1 MWCLICPSCFDCGN
15 HLLRIC
21 WLFLSNGIWTWMI
34 SNPHAIFSNVKHL
47 LSRPTCMESVW
58 AIWLDLTKR
67 SLGSCSVGGFA
78 RRSTWSSGLSP
89 LIELASFVFLACVL
103 LMKAIGNFNN
113 SKVSSKRLRVDY
125 SIVLK
130 AIPDWNY
137 WNSNLFCCNKISR
150 GFGAGMVREMFRWI
164 WSLRSSFSQRS
175 DEIRVFLV
183 VYVFICVLYIS
194 KMDHS
199 SLLLKKEQLNFPRL
213 SFKWNIRTCSQ

>member
-1 MWCLICPSCFDCGN
+1 MVKRFEPLDRTRFIC
-15 HLLRIC
+15 
-21 WLFLSNGIWTWMI
+21 
-34 SNPHAIFSNVKHL
+34 
-47 LSRPTCMESVW
+47 
-58 AIWLDLTKR
+58 
-67 SLGSCSVGGFA
+67 
-78 RRSTWSSGLSP
+78 
-89 LIELASFVFLACVL
+89 
-103 LMKAIGNFNN
+103 
-113 SKVSSKRLRVDY
+113 VSSMRSADESYRKFQQFKSVQQKTPRWLQHCTY
-125 SIVLK
+125 K

-164 WSLRSSFSQRS
+164 SSLRSSFSQRS

-213 SFKWNIRTCSQ
+213 SFKWNIRTWHLFNKSMAIVGSGQYVMKHLLTEFLWNVILRMLFIVSLPFKYHRALHAWPNWAGMGLANILV

>member
-47 LSRPTCMESVW
+47 LCRPTCTESVW

-125 SIVLK
+125 SIVLIK
-130 AIPDWNY
+130 
-137 WNSNLFCCNKISR
+137 LFPIETIETPTCFVATRYQGVLEQAWWEKCFD
-150 GFGAGMVREMFRWI
+150 GFHLYDPAFHRDQM
-164 WSLRSSFSQRS
+164 RS
-175 DEIRVFLV
+175 ECFL
-183 VYVFICVLYIS
+183 
-194 KMDHS
+194 
-199 SLLLKKEQLNFPRL
+199 
-213 SFKWNIRTCSQ
+213 